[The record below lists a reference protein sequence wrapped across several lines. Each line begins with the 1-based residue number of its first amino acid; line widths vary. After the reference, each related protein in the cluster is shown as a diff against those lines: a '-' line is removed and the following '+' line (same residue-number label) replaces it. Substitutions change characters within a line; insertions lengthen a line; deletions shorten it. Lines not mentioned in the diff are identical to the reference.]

1 MRKVIQI
8 AGLSFLLNTVLVF
21 SADAQNTGLRNIGPN
36 DIYRM
41 STISNPKISPEGNWV
56 LYSVS
61 KIDSAKDKFSS
72 KLYMITADGK
82 ETLTLTEQTKGVS
95 NYNWSPDGK
104 YISFLAAGKEE
115 EEGSQLYLMDRRG
128 GEPIQVTHIKGE
140 LNAYQWFNDG
150 KHLIFT
156 IKDYNYADTAKSK
169 NRKPYE
175 IDRYRFKADY
185 EGYLDNRKTHLYS
198 FELATKKLDTLTRGN
213 YNESDLSIS
222 KDGKMITYA
231 SNVSASPDQNDNT
244 SIFLLALG
252 AAQNPIKLT
261 TYKGSNR
268 SPKFSPDNL
277 SIAYLQSSSE
287 DAYNMYD
294 LQQLAL
300 IDIKTKAIKLL
311 TKNLD
316 RSIENIVWAN
326 DSKSVYALVEDDRAQ
341 NIMQINASTGEVK
354 ALTTEM
360 AVYNALDINENGTMV
375 ALFSNTATPNE
386 IYIANNNASF
396 QKITHLQDAFLAP
409 LKKVVVK
416 GISAIASDKNK
427 VNGILYL
434 PDSNAKKLPLILFIH
449 GGPVAQDEYSFD
461 MTRQI
466 YAAAGYAVAAVNYRG
481 SSGRGANY
489 TKAIYADWGNKE
501 VKDIIGITNELIK
514 EGIAD
519 SSKLAIAGW
528 SYGGILTNYTIATDT
543 RFKAA
548 VSGAGSSLMLSFYG
562 TDQYITQYE
571 PELGKP
577 WNNLKKWLDVS
588 YPFFKVKEIK
598 TPTLFMASQADFN
611 VPVVGAEQMYQ
622 AFKSEGIPTQL
633 IIYPNQNHG
642 IRVPSYLVHRYNS
655 HLNWFKTYLK

>member
-1 MRKVIQI
+1 
-8 AGLSFLLNTVLVF
+8 
-21 SADAQNTGLRNIGPN
+21 
-36 DIYRM
+36 
-41 STISNPKISPEGNWV
+41 
-56 LYSVS
+56 
-61 KIDSAKDKFSS
+61 
-72 KLYMITADGK
+72 
-82 ETLTLTEQTKGVS
+82 
-95 NYNWSPDGK
+95 
-104 YISFLAAGKEE
+104 
-115 EEGSQLYLMDRRG
+115 
-128 GEPIQVTHIKGE
+128 
-140 LNAYQWFNDG
+140 
-150 KHLIFT
+150 
-156 IKDYNYADTAKSK
+156 
-169 NRKPYE
+169 
-175 IDRYRFKADY
+175 
-185 EGYLDNRKTHLYS
+185 
-198 FELATKKLDTLTRGN
+198 
-213 YNESDLSIS
+213 
-222 KDGKMITYA
+222 
-231 SNVSASPDQNDNT
+231 
-244 SIFLLALG
+244 
-252 AAQNPIKLT
+252 
-261 TYKGSNR
+261 
-268 SPKFSPDNL
+268 
-277 SIAYLQSSSE
+277 
-287 DAYNMYD
+287 
-294 LQQLAL
+294 
-300 IDIKTKAIKLL
+300 
-311 TKNLD
+311 
-316 RSIENIVWAN
+316 
-326 DSKSVYALVEDDRAQ
+326 
-341 NIMQINASTGEVK
+341 
-354 ALTTEM
+354 
-360 AVYNALDINENGTMV
+360 
-375 ALFSNTATPNE
+375 
-386 IYIANNNASF
+386 
-396 QKITHLQDAFLAP
+396 
-409 LKKVVVK
+409 VVK

-489 TKAIYADWGNKE
+489 TKSIYADWGNKE

-519 SSKLAIAGW
+519 SSRLAIAGW